1 LPHDDLIA
9 AELGSLAGR
18 VERELRLLVSAALAE
33 LREGIATARAE
44 RLEWR
49 AELDD
54 TLAAWE
60 IRLQQRMDAI
70 RDGVDGAPGPPGA
83 ASDIPG
89 PPGAD
94 GRSVAVRGT
103 YAETQAYHALDLV
116 ALNGG
121 SFIALCDDPGPCPG
135 EGWQL
140 LARQGKAGAPGMR
153 GEKGDRGEIGPA
165 GQPGRSVVAFTL
177 SDEGVLTLSF
187 DDGNS
192 LSQDLY
198 GWAAQFI
205 AGLR

>member
-1 LPHDDLIA
+1 MPHDDLIA

-54 TLAAWE
+54 ALAAWE
-60 IRLQQRMDAI
+60 MRIAQRMDTI
-70 RDGVDGAPGPPGA
+70 RDGADGAPGPPGA

-103 YAETQAYHALDLV
+103 YADTETYHALDLV

-135 EGWQL
+135 DGWQL

-153 GEKGDRGEIGPA
+153 GERGERGEVGPA
-165 GQPGRSVVAFTL
+165 GPPGPGAASFTVSEDGL
-177 SDEGVLTLSF
+177 LTLGM
-187 DDGNS
+187 GNGGTVTC
-192 LSQDLY
+192 DLY
-198 GWAAQFI
+198 PMLAR
-205 AGLR
+205 LR